1 MTMKDRRSLDALPI
15 EELQEALR
23 LRRLEARIE
32 RLRECGR
39 CAARVESAD
48 SRGLLRASELRRLRE
63 TGAGGV
69 PRRPLGDRQAGG
81 EGDDEGPRKER
92 NGLDWGWIGDKGL
105 LVVELG
111 VLAALILV
119 LLSSLRTLREI
130 NREASQ
136 AQILPTVTATAA
148 IQVVL
153 PGDNIPSSASAVIP
167 AHLRSLVNP
176 VTPIPVPTP
185 GPEQAVRIEIPVIDV
200 DAPVFAGD
208 DDETLKRG
216 AGHRIGSAN
225 PGERGNCVISAH
237 SDVYGE
243 IFRDLPALGVG
254 DEVFVHTVSQV
265 FRYVI
270 SQRRIID
277 PTEISVLDSTSTPV
291 LTLISCYPYGISTH
305 RIVVTGEL
313 QP

>member
-1 MTMKDRRSLDALPI
+1 MKDQRSLDALSL
-15 EELQEALR
+15 EELEEVLR
-23 LRRLEARIE
+23 LRRREARIDL
-32 RLRECGR
+32 LRER
-39 CAARVESAD
+39 RECAARVESAD
-48 SRGLLRASELRRLRE
+48 SRDPSRAPELRRFRN

-69 PRRPLGDRQAGG
+69 PRRSVGDQQAGAD
-81 EGDDEGPRKER
+81 GDDEGARMEPDGV
-92 NGLDWGWIGDKGL
+92 NWGWIGDKGL
-105 LVVELG
+105 LVAELG
-111 VLAALILV
+111 VLTALILV

-130 NREASQ
+130 NREVGQ
-136 AQILPTVTATAA
+136 TQILPTLTATAA
-148 IQVVL
+148 IRVVL
-153 PGDNIPSSASAVIP
+153 PGGYTPSNAPAEVP
-167 AHLRSLVNP
+167 AHLRGLVGP

-185 GPEQAVRIEIPVIDV
+185 GPEQAIRIEIPAIDV

-243 IFRDLPALGVG
+243 IFRDLPALDVG
-254 DEVFVHTVSQV
+254 DEVFVHTASRV

-277 PTEISVLDSTSTPV
+277 PTEISVLGSASTPV
-291 LTLISCYPYGISTH
+291 LTLVSCYPYGIGTH